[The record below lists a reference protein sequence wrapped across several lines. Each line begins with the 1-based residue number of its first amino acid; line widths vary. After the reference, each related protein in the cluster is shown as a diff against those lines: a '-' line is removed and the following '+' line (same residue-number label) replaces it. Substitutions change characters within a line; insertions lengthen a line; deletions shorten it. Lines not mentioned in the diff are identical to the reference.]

1 VTSDLER
8 GHADAVAPAG
18 EGGMGG
24 RDAGGLPEILDAF
37 LAVSEGLDLPATL
50 RRIVRAAADVVDA
63 EYGALGVLDGHG
75 GLAEFVYVG
84 IDEDTRRALGPL
96 PSGHGLVG
104 LLIQHPQVMRL
115 ADLTTHPAS
124 VGFPPGHPPMH
135 TFIGAPI
142 MVRDAVFGNLYLTEK
157 RGGGEFTERDEL
169 LLRALASAAGSAVQ
183 NARLFAEVQ
192 ERERWLL
199 ATAEIRTAL
208 LSGGTV
214 TDALALIARRAVDL
228 AFADHSLVLV
238 ADGAGGL
245 RAMGAA
251 GPAAGRLADATVA
264 GDDPWC
270 RAVLLGVGPCDPA
283 ALPVPPGGALAE
295 LWRDAVSATI
305 AAIPAGATDGG
316 VLVCLRGKG
325 SPAFTGEHSP
335 QLAGLAEQASLAL
348 EVSDRAEQR
357 RRYELV
363 AERERI
369 ARDLHD
375 HVIQRLFAVGLSL
388 QGQES
393 RTTDAVLAERL
404 EQSVQQVDE
413 SIRDLRSSIFDLRSV
428 TAASGRKNLRRRLLD
443 IAAGVGDGGPAVSV
457 RVDGPIDT
465 LVPPHLAEHVEAVV
479 REAVSNAVRHSGGR
493 IVTVTVTARDDV
505 DVVVADDGVGIPDGV
520 PRSGLT
526 NLADRAATCHG
537 SLAIGPGATGGTT
550 VHWAAPIPA
559 E

>member
-1 VTSDLER
+1 VTSDAEPR
-8 GHADAVAPAG
+8 QDVAGAHGAG
-18 EGGMGG
+18 
-24 RDAGGLPEILDAF
+24 RAAAAGPVDGLSGILDAF
-37 LAVSEGLDLPATL
+37 LAISEELDLSTTL

-63 EYGALGVLDGHG
+63 EYGALAVLDGRG

-84 IDEDTRRALGPL
+84 IDEATRRLLGPL

-104 LLIQHPQVMRL
+104 LLIEHPQVMRL

-124 VGFPPGHPPMH
+124 VGFPPGHPVMH
-135 TFIGAPI
+135 RFIGAPI
-142 MVRDAVFGNLYLTEK
+142 MVREAVFGNLYLTEK

-169 LLRALASAAGSAVQ
+169 VLRALASAAGSAVQ
-183 NARLFAEVQ
+183 NARLFAEVRQ
-192 ERERWLL
+192 RERWLL

-228 AFADHSLVLV
+228 AAADHALVLV
-238 ADGAGGL
+238 AGEDGRL
-245 RAMGAA
+245 RVWGAA
-251 GPAAGRLADATVA
+251 GPDADRLVGCSAGRDERWT
-264 GDDPWC
+264 
-270 RAVLLGVGPCDPA
+270 RAVLSATGPGVPGEM
-283 ALPVPPGGALAE
+283 PVPQDQALAD
-295 LWRDAVSATI
+295 LWRSASWVSTAGV
-305 AAIPAGATDGG
+305 PAGTTDGG
-316 VLVCLRGKG
+316 VLICLRGKG
-325 SPAFTGEHSP
+325 TQRFADDRSP

-357 RRYELV
+357 RRFELV

-393 RTTDAVLAERL
+393 RATDPVLRDRL

-413 SIRDLRSSIFDLRSV
+413 SIRDLRSSIFDLRTA
-428 TAASGRKNLRRRLLD
+428 TAAGGRKNLRRRLLD
-443 IAAGVGDGGPAVSV
+443 IAAGAGDGGPTVSV
-457 RVDGPIDT
+457 HIDGPIDT
-465 LVPPHLAEHVEAVV
+465 LVPPALAEQVEAVV

-493 IVTVTVTARDDV
+493 TVTVTVTAREDLDITV
-505 DVVVADDGVGIPDGV
+505 TDDGVGIPDGV

-526 NLADRAATCHG
+526 NLADRAATWGG
-537 SLAIGPGATGGTT
+537 SFAVAASAAGGTT
-550 VHWAAPIPA
+550 VHWAAPLPS

>member
-1 VTSDLER
+1 VTNDLE
-8 GHADAVAPAG
+8 GSHPDDVATAV
-18 EGGMGG
+18 EGGVHD

-37 LAVSEGLDLPATL
+37 LAVSEGLDLPTML

-63 EYGALGVLDGHG
+63 EYGALAVLDDHG

-84 IDEDTRRALGPL
+84 IDEDTRRTLGPL

-124 VGFPPGHPPMH
+124 VGFPPGHPEMH

-169 LLRALASAAGSAVQ
+169 VLRALASAAGSAVQ

-192 ERERWLL
+192 QRERWLL

-214 TDALALIARRAVDL
+214 TDALALIARRALDL
-228 AFADHSLVLV
+228 AAADDSLVLV

-245 RAMGAA
+245 RVLGAA
-251 GPAAGRLADATVA
+251 GPAAQRVA
-264 GDDPWC
+264 GAVVGGDDPWA
-270 RAVLLGVGPCDPA
+270 RSVLLGAGPCDPA
-283 ALPVPPGGALAE
+283 ALPVPPSEALAG
-295 LWRDAVSATI
+295 LWRDAASATI

-316 VLVCLRGKG
+316 VLICLRGKG
-325 SPAFTGEHSP
+325 SGAFTGEHSP

-393 RTTDAVLAERL
+393 RTTDPVLAGRL

-428 TAASGRKNLRRRLLD
+428 TASDGRKNLRRRLLD

-465 LVPPHLAEHVEAVV
+465 LVPPALAEQVEAVV
-479 REAVSNAVRHSGGR
+479 REAVSNAVRHSRGR
-493 IVTVTVTARDDV
+493 IVTVSVTAGDEV

-520 PRSGLT
+520 ARSGLD
-526 NLADRAATCHG
+526 NLADRATSCHG
-537 SLAIGPGATGGTT
+537 RLAVVAGATGGTT
-550 VHWAAPIPA
+550 VHWTAPIPA
-559 E
+559 D